1 MSGSSEKDAS
11 RIDISRVRA
20 NAEQL
25 RESIIGLGDNSL
37 RKSYYPELQKRLE
50 ELERANEKQR
60 ALLEAMPDTLL
71 VIDLQGHVLTFF
83 LREPNLVKPFVD
95 VLPRRQHLSE
105 LLEPSMAN
113 LFLSVANKV
122 QSFQKMEEF
131 HCTLQRG
138 GANFYY
144 EVRGVVDSENSVLFL
159 IRDIT
164 EQRAAEEKMYTLGIR
179 DNLTGLFNRTYFEQ
193 SLMNFNRGCDGPIGI
208 IVCDIDGLKFVNDT
222 FGNRTGDML
231 LKAVA
236 AHLSSV
242 MRPEDIIARI
252 GGDEFGVLLCN
263 IAEEDLQRL
272 CDTLVREVHAFNLRN
287 SDLHLSVSVG
297 YSFAE
302 TCSENSHALFLDA
315 DNAMYRKKLLHSD
328 SVRNSI
334 VRTLMKA
341 LEARDYNT
349 EGHGQR
355 MVAVSAFLAKSLG
368 LSDGEIHEIRLV
380 AQFHDIGKVGIPD
393 SILFKPG
400 KLDEQEWHV
409 MKSHSEIGA
418 RIAAGIPEIAH
429 VAEYIRGHH
438 ERWDGKGY
446 PDGKAGSE
454 IPLPCRIV
462 AVADAYDAMVS
473 DRPYR
478 KALSREEALEELHQ
492 CMGTQFDPQVVKAFE
507 ENSSQVEELSEK
519 IL

>member
-1 MSGSSEKDAS
+1 MNGSSEKDVS
-11 RIDISRVRA
+11 RINISKVRA
-20 NAEQL
+20 HAEEL

-71 VIDLQGHVLTFF
+71 VIDLQGRVLTFH
-83 LREPNLVKPFVD
+83 LREPNLIKPRVE
-95 VLPRRQHLSE
+95 VQARKQHLSE

-113 LFLSVANKV
+113 LFLSVATKV
-122 QSFQKMEEF
+122 EAFRKMEEF
-131 HCTLQRG
+131 CCTLQRG
-138 GANFYY
+138 GRNFYY
-144 EVRGVVDSENSVLFL
+144 EVRGVMDSENSVLFL
-159 IRDIT
+159 IRDMT
-164 EQRAAEEKMYTLGIR
+164 EQRLMAEKMHALGIR
-179 DNLTGLFNRTYFEQ
+179 DNLTGLFNRTYFEE
-193 SLMNFNRGCDGPIGI
+193 SLSSFSRRCKGSMGI
-208 IVCDIDGLKFVNDT
+208 IVCDIDGLKFINDT
-222 FGNRTGDML
+222 FGNSAGDMFL
-231 LKAVA
+231 REVA
-236 AHLSSV
+236 ELLSSTV
-242 MRPEDIIARI
+242 RREDVVARI
-252 GGDEFGVLLCN
+252 GGDEFGVLLCH
-263 IAEEDLQRL
+263 ITEKELQRFCHDL
-272 CDTLVREVHAFNLRN
+272 ERGIGIINLRD

-297 YSFAE
+297 YAFTQ
-302 TCSENSHALFLDA
+302 TCSGNGHALFLDA

-328 SVRNSI
+328 SIRNSI

-355 MVAVSAFLAKSLG
+355 MIALSAFLGRCLG
-368 LSDGEIHEIRLV
+368 FSDAEIGDIRLL

-400 KLDEQEWHV
+400 RLDEEEWSI
-409 MKSHSEIGA
+409 MKTHSEIGA

-438 ERWDGKGY
+438 ERWDGEGY
-446 PDGKAGSE
+446 PDGKEGEE
-454 IPLPCRIV
+454 IPLPCRVV

-478 KALSREEALEELHQ
+478 KALSREEALEELGSH
-492 CMGTQFDPQVVKAFE
+492 GGKQFDPAIIKVFLQNFPQIE
-507 ENSSQVEELSEK
+507 TLSEG
-519 IL
+519 IG